1 MGEVAGFPAG
11 TGYTFAVVMAT
22 TGGRVGACGLY
33 ALPTTFMIDRDGNV
47 FGYVSGQ
54 LTEEIMLD
62 IIRQTM
68 EGRRS

>member
-1 MGEVAGFPAG
+1 
-11 TGYTFAVVMAT
+11 
-22 TGGRVGACGLY
+22 
-33 ALPTTFMIDRDGNV
+33 MIDRDGNV